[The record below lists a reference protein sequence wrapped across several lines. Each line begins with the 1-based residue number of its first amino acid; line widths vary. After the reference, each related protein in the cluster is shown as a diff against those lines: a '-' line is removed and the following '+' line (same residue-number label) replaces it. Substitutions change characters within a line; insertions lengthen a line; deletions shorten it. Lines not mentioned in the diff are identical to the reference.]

1 MAEQLEVKEMVKRVL
16 AISEILLTVA
26 IPQEI
31 QAANQGASV
40 SVQRSQDSSIQ
51 KPCKEIKQ

>member
-1 MAEQLEVKEMVKRVL
+1 MAEQLEVKEMVQRVL

-26 IPQEI
+26 KPQEI
-31 QAANQGASV
+31 EATNQGASA

-51 KPCKEIKQ
+51 KPRKEIKQ